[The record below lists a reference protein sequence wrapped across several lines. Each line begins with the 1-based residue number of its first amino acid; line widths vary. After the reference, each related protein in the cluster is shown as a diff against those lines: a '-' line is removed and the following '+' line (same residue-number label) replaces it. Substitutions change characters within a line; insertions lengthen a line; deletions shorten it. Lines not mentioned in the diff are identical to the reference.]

1 MSGRFWKWL
10 HFWGIFVVIG
20 VWILAVPTGWI
31 QSVVFVS
38 HVSMA
43 ALVLAEISSWQ
54 GSRTEQK
61 QDKQLEDNQ
70 EQDDRQ
76 DKQIGGC

>member
-1 MSGRFWKWL
+1 MSGRFWKWV

-20 VWILAVPTGWI
+20 VWILAGFTGWI
-31 QSVVFVS
+31 NSVAFVS
-38 HVSMA
+38 HISMA

-61 QDKQLEDNQ
+61 QDKQIEELL
-70 EQDDRQ
+70 
-76 DKQIGGC
+76 